1 MDTKKLIEE
10 VLLDLGNNKSL
21 KDVSTKI
28 QIIVRLLGDDKLKE
42 WYNNEF
48 ITGYKGKEHPDY
60 RVTQAADIKA
70 TYIAPQGFGILQVTG
85 QNVPVLNLGAEEYE
99 KIMTIKFD
107 DTIPAIINYSK
118 HPKPEEV
125 VVSLSPYERIQ
136 VQKILG
142 EEQIQNAHKV
152 IPPSAFQFIIDNV
165 QSKIIDL
172 FINLNDTVFDGEIDM
187 KSPATKEEIH
197 QVITNNFT
205 AGIIQTGA
213 GVIDAQHS
221 TIAANADNS
230 LPSEVIAK
238 LLSLTDDIDRI
249 IRENDEEH
257 DEIAQDII
265 DIKSELSETAPK
277 RNMLKKSFRSL
288 AYSVASTSCKAAI
301 ESIVSEVMTSLL

>member
-1 MDTKKLIEE
+1 
-10 VLLDLGNNKSL
+10 
-21 KDVSTKI
+21 
-28 QIIVRLLGDDKLKE
+28 
-42 WYNNEF
+42 
-48 ITGYKGKEHPDY
+48 
-60 RVTQAADIKA
+60 
-70 TYIAPQGFGILQVTG
+70 
-85 QNVPVLNLGAEEYE
+85 
-99 KIMTIKFD
+99 
-107 DTIPAIINYSK
+107 
-118 HPKPEEV
+118 
-125 VVSLSPYERIQ
+125 
-136 VQKILG
+136 
-142 EEQIQNAHKV
+142 
-152 IPPSAFQFIIDNV
+152 
-165 QSKIIDL
+165 
-172 FINLNDTVFDGEIDM
+172 M

-230 LPSEVIAK
+230 LSSEVIAK

>member
-1 MDTKKLIEE
+1 M
-10 VLLDLGNNKSL
+10 
-21 KDVSTKI
+21 
-28 QIIVRLLGDDKLKE
+28 
-42 WYNNEF
+42 
-48 ITGYKGKEHPDY
+48 
-60 RVTQAADIKA
+60 
-70 TYIAPQGFGILQVTG
+70 QVTG
-85 QNVPVLNLGAEEYE
+85 QSVHVLNLGAEEYE

-142 EEQIQNAHKV
+142 EAQIQNAHKV
-152 IPPSAFQFIIDNV
+152 IPPSAFQIIIDNV

-172 FINLNDTVFDGEIDM
+172 FINLNNTVFDGEIDL
-187 KSPATKEEIH
+187 KSPETKEEIH

-205 AGIIQTGA
+205 AGIIQTGS
-213 GVIDAQHS
+213 GVIDTQHS

-230 LPSEVIAK
+230 LSPEVIAK
-238 LLSLTDDIDRI
+238 LLSLTDNIDRI

-265 DIKSELSETAPK
+265 DIKSELSETKPSPMK
-277 RNMLKKSFRSL
+277 DLKVKESTIDRVKTSATGMKTSIEYCLSDIRRLFFETNILAICSITLLKSRHKN
-288 AYSVASTSCKAAI
+288 ATSGTKEYLTAKNVIGIIA
-301 ESIVSEVMTSLL
+301 